1 MARMVCE
8 SSPHGNASANFTCND
23 DGVYTWFYGYSL
35 TKKSK
40 IVEMVKTMG
49 LLALISLA
57 IITFALLIGSS
68 SGLVDVIVE
77 NSFVYWLIGGV
88 FMLSIPL
95 SMLVYR
101 GTYWYAY
108 RADDTKITVLDAPCG
123 SVSDEQIASS
133 VGSAVYASG
142 GDRFDARMMLDAYR
156 AGRIIVYSSVK
167 SLCRNDSDGSI
178 SIRGFMTL
186 TKVYANPGDLDAV
199 WNMLIEKCP
208 NAKVG

>member
-1 MARMVCE
+1 MTCE
-8 SSPHGNASANFTCND
+8 SSPHGNVSANFTRND
-23 DGVYTWFYGYSL
+23 DGVCTWFCGYSL

-40 IVEMVKTMG
+40 VVEMVKIMG
-49 LLALISLA
+49 LLALISFA
-57 IITFALLIGSS
+57 IITPALLIGSS
-68 SGLVDVIVE
+68 SGLIDTIIE
-77 NSFVYWLIGGV
+77 NSFIYWMIGGI

-133 VGSAVYASG
+133 IGSAVYASG

-156 AGRIIVYSSVK
+156 AGRVIVYSSVK
-167 SLCRNDSDGSI
+167 SLSRDDSDGSI
-178 SIRGFMTL
+178 AVKGFMTL
-186 TKVYANPGDLDAV
+186 TKIFANPGDLDAV
-199 WNMLIEKCP
+199 WNLLIEKCP
-208 NAKVG
+208 DAKAR